1 MKENNKKNDLIEVID
16 KNKNK
21 QIILYGAASRG
32 VRVLFNLI
40 QKGVD
45 KDQILFC
52 DTNSQK
58 WGKTL
63 YGIRIISIEEL
74 KSLSKDVCIIISSS
88 VRYEI
93 FPYLEK
99 LGFVNIHYFHSLL
112 FVEQM
117 YEKHDSK
124 FLKIMEE
131 IGDNRGADNEEN
143 YTLYSSLRLL
153 KILQVI

>member
-1 MKENNKKNDLIEVID
+1 MKENDIKNDIFEFIN

-40 QKGVD
+40 EKGVN
-45 KDQILFC
+45 KNQILFC
-52 DTNSQK
+52 DTTSQK

-63 YGIRIISIEEL
+63 YSIKIISIEEL
-74 KSLSKDVCIIISSS
+74 KSLSNNVCIIISSS

-93 FPYLEK
+93 LPHLKK
-99 LGFVNIHYFHSLL
+99 LGFTNIHYFHSLL
-112 FVEQM
+112 FAEQM

-124 FLKIMEE
+124 FLKIMNE
-131 IGDNRGADNEEN
+131 IGDNRCADNEEN
-143 YTLYSSLRLL
+143 YTL
-153 KILQVI
+153 